1 MQEAVNDT
9 TIKRSPEIPVRE
21 LGNVFLRL
29 LDFLSKVPADEVIM
43 LSKIDL
49 SDGFWRMIVN
59 EESKWNFAYVLP
71 DLPGRPIQLV
81 VPSALQMGWTE
92 SPGYFCA
99 ATETARDIVQ
109 GLTESAVKLPPHEFE
124 RFMNPERP
132 AKRQRVDM
140 PERHTTSVFVDDFI
154 LSAVQNNTGTL
165 LGRISRAAL
174 HGIHSMFP
182 PASVTGHTDGK
193 DPISLKKLEKG
204 DARWASKKEILGFL
218 VDGSARTV
226 QLTQAKT
233 DDICNE
239 VRKVL
244 KKKRVA
250 IKRFRSLIG
259 KLRHAA
265 TCLPGIR
272 GLFSPLNKALH
283 GDPQLV
289 GLGKDSEARAALL
302 DMRALIQDLAHRP
315 THVNELV
322 PGDDHY
328 VGYCDACATGA
339 GGVWFSGSL
348 HLPPLV
354 WRVRFPSHIANQV
367 VSFNNPKGRLTNSD
381 LELAGLVLHYCA
393 LENATDL
400 RHKRVGIH
408 SDNTPTVYWAKRMA
422 DRSQS
427 ATSGRLLRGF
437 AMRQRSLHSGPPTV
451 APIAG
456 DENGMADK
464 ASRIFNSPFPPL
476 TDSQFIAYFNATF
489 PLPQLQSWTV
499 VHPPPAM
506 ISAVMETL
514 DGKRLTMQRWTTT
527 PGQPAGPTGSTTP
540 LTSADVTPT
549 SKATPPPSNRTSS
562 FVSLAGSGQATSGE
576 AIKLELSQWK
586 RRSATYH
593 KPSCWLDSQTQDD

>member
-1 MQEAVNDT
+1 M
-9 TIKRSPEIPVRE
+9 
-21 LGNVFLRL
+21 
-29 LDFLSKVPADEVIM
+29 SKVPSDEVIM

-59 EESKWNFAYVLP
+59 DESKWNFAYVLP
-71 DLPGRPIQLV
+71 GLPGRPIRLV

-99 ATETARDIVQ
+99 ATETARDIIQ
-109 GLTESAVKLPPHEFE
+109 GLTESAVELPPHEFE
-124 RFMNPERP
+124 PFMTPEHP
-132 AKRQRVDM
+132 AKRQRTDQL
-140 PERHTTSVFVDDFI
+140 ELHTTSVFVDDFI
-154 LSAVQNNTGTL
+154 LGAVENNKGTL
-165 LGRISRAAL
+165 LGRISRTAL
-174 HGIHSMFP
+174 HGIHSVFP
-182 PASVTGHTDGK
+182 PASVTGHLNGK
-193 DPISLKKLEKG
+193 DPISLKKLKKG

-218 VDGSARTV
+218 VDGLARTV
-226 QLTQAKT
+226 QLTQGKT

-239 VRKVL
+239 IRKIL

-265 TCLPGIR
+265 TCLPSIR

-283 GDPQLV
+283 GDPTFV
-289 GLGKDSEARAALL
+289 GLGKDSESRAALL
-302 DMRALIQDLAHRP
+302 DMRVLILNLADRP
-315 THVNELV
+315 THVHELV
-322 PGDDHY
+322 PGDDHF

-348 HLPPLV
+348 HIPPLV
-354 WRVRFPSHIANQV
+354 WRVQFPSHIAEQV
-367 VSFNNPKGRLTNSD
+367 VSFKNPTGRLTNSD

-393 LENATDL
+393 LETATNL
-400 RHKRVGIH
+400 MHKRVGIY

-427 ATSGRLLRGF
+427 ATSGRLLRGL
-437 AMRQRSLHSGPPTV
+437 AMRQRSLHSGPSTV

-456 DENGMADK
+456 DKNGMADE
-464 ASRIFNSPFPPL
+464 ASRIFNSPFPHL
-476 TDSQFIAYFNATF
+476 SDSQFLPYFNKTF

-506 ISAVMETL
+506 TSAVMETL
-514 DGKRLTMQRWTTT
+514 EGKRLPLPRWTTL
-527 PGQPAGPTGSTTP
+527 PGPPTGTTGSTTLLNSAAVIP
-540 LTSADVTPT
+540 TSATI
-549 SKATPPPSNRTSS
+549 PPPSSRTSLS
-562 FVSLAGSGQATSGE
+562 VSLAGSGQATTDE
-576 AIKLELSQWK
+576 ALKSDLSQWK

-593 KPSCWLDSQTQDD
+593 RPLCWQDSQTPGG

>member
-1 MQEAVNDT
+1 M
-9 TIKRSPEIPVRE
+9 PVRE

-29 LDFLSKVPADEVIM
+29 LDFMSVVPSNEIIM

-49 SDGFWRMIVN
+49 SDGFWRMIVD

-71 DLPGRPIQLV
+71 EEPGQPTRLV

-109 GLTESAVKLPPHEFE
+109 GLTDSAVELPPHEFE
-124 RFMNPERP
+124 PFMDPERQ
-132 AKRQRVDM
+132 AKRRRRNEPDL
-140 PERHTTSVFVDDFI
+140 HTTSVFVDDFI
-154 LSAVQNNTGTL
+154 LGAVENHAGTL

-174 HGIHSMFP
+174 HGIHSVFP

-193 DPISLKKLEKG
+193 DPISLKKLKKG
-204 DARWASKKEILGFL
+204 DARWDSKKEILGFMI
-218 VDGSARTV
+218 DGLARTV
-226 QLTQAKT
+226 QLTESKT

-239 VRKVL
+239 IRKIL
-244 KKKRVA
+244 KKNRVA
-250 IKRFRSLIG
+250 IKRFRSLVG
-259 KLRHAA
+259 KIRHAA
-265 TCLPGIR
+265 ACLPSLR
-272 GLFSPLNKALH
+272 GFFSPLNKMLQ
-283 GDPQLV
+283 GDPKFV
-289 GLGKDSEARAALL
+289 GLGINSESRAALL
-302 DMRALIQDLAHRP
+302 DIRFLIRDLANRP

-348 HLPPLV
+348 HIPPLV
-354 WRVRFPSHIANQV
+354 WRVQFPRSIADEV
-367 VSFNNPKGRLTNSD
+367 VSFKNPTGRLTNSD

-400 RHKRVGIH
+400 AHKRVGIY
-408 SDNTPTVYWAKRMA
+408 SDNTPTVHWTKRMA
-422 DRSQS
+422 DRSQ
-427 ATSGRLLRGF
+427 AETSGRLLRGF
-437 AMRQRSLHSGPPTV
+437 AMRQRTLHSGPTTV

-456 DENGMADK
+456 DQNGMADE
-464 ASRIFNSPFPPL
+464 ASRIFNSPFPKL
-476 TDSQFIAYFNATF
+476 SDSQFLPYFNKTF

-499 VHPPPAM
+499 VHPPPEM

-514 DGKRLTMQRWTTT
+514 EGKRLPMQRWTMRPET
-527 PGQPAGPTGSTTP
+527 PAGKTGSTTP
-540 LTSADVTPT
+540 WSSAAATHTSKDTPT
-549 SKATPPPSNRTSS
+549 PSNRTSLS
-562 FVSLAGSGQATSGE
+562 VSLAGSGQVSTAEEIRS
-576 AIKLELSQWK
+576 ELNPWK

-593 KPSCWLDSQTQDD
+593 KPSCWQDSETPGG